1 MPCDSSYMEATNLE
15 IEISKVCT
23 ILDYLKGDEF
33 NRRHWE
39 GYHPKV
45 YCQGLTRKDADKKV
59 RKLCKKLTRLE
70 EEGLLRVYELEVQ
83 MWWRDHKLADAARKG
98 VENGQ

>member
-1 MPCDSSYMEATNLE
+1 MDATNLE

-23 ILDYLKGDEF
+23 ILDYLNGEPF
-33 NRRHWE
+33 NKQHWS

-45 YCQGLTRKDADKKV
+45 YNQGHTERYADKKV

-83 MWWRDHKLADAARKG
+83 MWWRDHKRADAARKE
-98 VENGQ
+98 VQEA